1 MNGPNELVERR
12 EALRRLGAAG
22 VGTLVFQRALAARA
36 ADDQAVSADMIR
48 QAEWIAGIEL
58 SEEDREKAATA
69 MRRSLDSFEEMR
81 AVEIG
86 YDVPPALLFQPIQPS
101 GPDEI
106 TGQAVRKVSSL
117 PPPPKPNSDEEL
129 AFLSL
134 AELST
139 LIRSTQI
146 SSTELTKLYLD
157 RLHKYNDVLNCVVT
171 FTDDLALK
179 QAAQADDE
187 IAKGNYR
194 GPLHGIPWG
203 AKDLIAYPG
212 YKTTWGAPQ
221 FRDQQFDYKAHV
233 AEKLDEAGA
242 VLIAKLA
249 LGNLAWA
256 DEWFGGKTLNPWN
269 TEQGSSGSSAGSA
282 SATAAGLVGFS
293 LGSETLGS
301 IVSPC
306 RRCGCSGL
314 RPTFG
319 RVSRHGCMT
328 LAWSMDKIGPIC
340 RSLEDCALVF
350 DAIHGRDS
358 RDATTVDRPL
368 DWPSPDKL
376 ESMRVGYSGDE
387 DAPEVKTF
395 RKLGV
400 KLVPIRMPDELPVS
414 AMTIILNTEAATV
427 FDELVRNDNLDG
439 LYRWPTPLRKS
450 QFVPAVEYLRANRL
464 RTMLMRQ
471 MEELMEGIDAYV
483 GGSDLAITNLTGHP
497 SVVFPNGPV
506 NADDKQPPPSI
517 TFTGKLYGETN
528 LLTIAHAYQTATG
541 YHRQH
546 PDLAA
551 LVQE

>member
-1 MNGPNELVERR
+1 MNDSEPQFIDRR
-12 EALRRLGAAG
+12 KALRVLSLVG
-22 VGTLVFQRALAARA
+22 VGTLAFQRALVAQAAEA
-36 ADDQAVSADMIR
+36 SAVTAEMIQ

-58 SEEDREKAATA
+58 SEEDREKAAEA
-69 MRRSLDSFEEMR
+69 MLRTVSSFEAMR
-81 AVEIG
+81 AVDIG
-86 YDVPPALLFQPIQPS
+86 YDVPPALLFQPIRRH
-101 GPDEI
+101 GDDE
-106 TGQAVRKVSSL
+106 TAGRGSVTL
-117 PPPPKPNSDEEL
+117 PPAAPLLKPDSDEEL
-129 AFLSL
+129 AFLPVATL
-134 AELST
+134 AA
-139 LIRSTQI
+139 LIRTKQI
-146 SSTELTKLYLD
+146 SSSELTKMYLD
-157 RLHKYNDVLNCVVT
+157 RLHKYNEILNCVVT
-171 FTDDLALK
+171 FTEDLALK
-179 QAAQADDE
+179 QAKQADEE
-187 IAKGNYR
+187 IAKGKYR

-221 FRDQQFDYKAHV
+221 FKDQQFDYKAHV
-233 AEKLDEAGA
+233 AERLDDAGA
-242 VLIAKLA
+242 VLIAKLS

-256 DEWFGGKTLNPWN
+256 DEWYGGKTLNPWN
-269 TEQGSSGSSAGSA
+269 TEQGASGSSAGSA

-340 RSLEDCALVF
+340 RSLEDCALVLG
-350 DAIHGRDS
+350 AIHGHDP
-358 RDATTVDRPL
+358 RDATTIDRPFN
-368 DWPSPDKL
+368 WPPPRKL
-376 ESMRVGYSGDE
+376 ESMRVGYFGEE
-387 DAPEVKTF
+387 DAAELKAL
-395 RKLGV
+395 KEIGV
-400 KLVPIRMPDELPVS
+400 ELVAIELPNELPVN

-464 RTMLMRQ
+464 RTILMRQ

-497 SVVFPNGPV
+497 SVVLPNGITEPEE
-506 NADDKQPPPSI
+506 KKSPPSI

-528 LLTIAHAYQTATG
+528 LLAIAHAYQEATG
-541 YHRQH
+541 FHLLH
-546 PDLAA
+546 PSP
-551 LVQE
+551 